1 MMNVCLQALSFN
13 RALLVFNKR
22 NTRNKSKKHKKVEKN
37 IIFLKRIQGE
47 KKTKKEN
54 KLSRIK

>member
-37 IIFLKRIQGE
+37 IIFLTNTGGKKNQKRKQAL
-47 KKTKKEN
+47 KN
-54 KLSRIK
+54 